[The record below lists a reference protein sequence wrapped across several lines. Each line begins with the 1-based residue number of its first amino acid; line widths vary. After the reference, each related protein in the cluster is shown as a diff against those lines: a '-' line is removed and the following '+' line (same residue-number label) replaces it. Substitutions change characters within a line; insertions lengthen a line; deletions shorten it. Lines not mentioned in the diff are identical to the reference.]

1 MKNFSESDRN
11 IWLSDF
17 SRKNYTA
24 VIDGVEYGEEIIST
38 ESIKITEILEDGT
51 QLNFIG
57 CKARKLEVAIIN
69 TSTEF
74 VNKSIVIKA
83 TASLGES
90 TTEEVLLF
98 SGTVAAVKQKSQ
110 SDIMVT
116 LTAYDHMADVI
127 EMDLAEWYKGLTF
140 PMSLRAFRQALPAEL
155 RVKDEVLPFDDVV
168 IEKTVE
174 PDILPAKE
182 VLGAISSM
190 NGRFCTCNTEGEVIF
205 KELLKYDYHT
215 LNPEDDLYPAEDLFP
230 QNPSTVAEHIAETEY
245 INAAYEDYIVATIDK
260 VQIRSEENDIG
271 AIYGT
276 GTNAYVL
283 QGNFLLFGKGTA
295 ELTDI
300 AQRLLSIVE
309 GILYSPAK
317 IECKGRPWVELGD
330 LVRVFTEKKVVYS
343 YVLQR
348 VWSGMNFI
356 SDTYQSKQTCL
367 RSEQVNTVNTQIIQ
381 LRGKANKLT
390 RDIEHLVSEI
400 YNEDG
405 SSKIEQNAQSI
416 SAKVEKTGGSQSFSW
431 ELLADGFVL
440 KCGNKEVFRCD
451 ANGIVV
457 NGYAQASE
465 ITAINTNIQNLFTNE
480 ANLGTA
486 IAEKAAIKD
495 LNAAN
500 GRIDTLNTSVASL
513 GTAVVGKLTTN
524 ELATNIAGL
533 NYVSVKNLGCNVFNV
548 SANGRAYTLRPAQ
561 VTIGGKQRIA
571 LVADV

>member
-38 ESIKITEILEDGT
+38 ESIKISEILEDGT

-90 TTEEVLLF
+90 TTEEVILF

-140 PMSLRAFRQALPAEL
+140 PMSLQAFRQALPAEL

-276 GTNAYVL
+276 GVNAYVL
-283 QGNFLLFGKGTA
+283 QGNFLLFGKGTE
-295 ELTDI
+295 ELTGI

-330 LVRVFTEKKVVYS
+330 LVRVFTETKVVYS

-367 RSEQVNTVNTQIIQ
+367 RSEQVNTVNTQIVQ

-390 RDIEHLVSEI
+390 RDIEHLSSEI
-400 YNEDG
+400 YNEEG
-405 SSKIEQNAQSI
+405 NSKIEQNAQAI
-416 SAKVEKTGGSQSFSW
+416 SARVEKTGGSQSFSW

-440 KCGNKEVFRCD
+440 KCGNTEVFRCD
-451 ANGIVV
+451 ANGITV
-457 NGYAQASE
+457 NGYA
-465 ITAINTNIQNLFTNE
+465 TAAQINSANANIQALYANE
-480 ANLGTA
+480 ATLGNL
-486 IAEKAAIKD
+486 IAEKASISA
-495 LNAAN
+495 LNSTNAN
-500 GRIDTLNTSVASL
+500 VSNLNVGVANL
-513 GTAVVGKLTTN
+513 NNAVAGKLTTS
-524 ELATNIAGL
+524 ELSSKIAAL
-533 NYVSVKNLGCNVFNV
+533 SNVSIKNLSCNIFNV
-548 SANGRAYTLRPAQ
+548 TANGRAYTLRPAQ
-561 VTIGGKQRIA
+561 VTIGGKQMIA
-571 LVADV
+571 LVANV

>member
-1 MKNFSESDRN
+1 M
-11 IWLSDF
+11 
-17 SRKNYTA
+17 
-24 VIDGVEYGEEIIST
+24 
-38 ESIKITEILEDGT
+38 
-51 QLNFIG
+51 
-57 CKARKLEVAIIN
+57 
-69 TSTEF
+69 
-74 VNKSIVIKA
+74 
-83 TASLGES
+83 
-90 TTEEVLLF
+90 
-98 SGTVAAVKQKSQ
+98 
-110 SDIMVT
+110 
-116 LTAYDHMADVI
+116 
-127 EMDLAEWYKGLTF
+127 
-140 PMSLRAFRQALPAEL
+140 
-155 RVKDEVLPFDDVV
+155 
-168 IEKTVE
+168 
-174 PDILPAKE
+174 
-182 VLGAISSM
+182 
-190 NGRFCTCNTEGEVIF
+190 
-205 KELLKYDYHT
+205 
-215 LNPEDDLYPAEDLFP
+215 NPEDDLYPAEDLFP

-276 GTNAYVL
+276 GTNAYIL

-440 KCGNKEVFRCD
+440 KCGNTEVFRCD

-465 ITAINTNIQNLFTNE
+465 ITAINTNIQNLYANE
-480 ANLGTA
+480 AQLGSL
-486 IAEKAAIKD
+486 IAEKASINS
-495 LNAAN
+495 LNATNA
-500 GRIDTLNTSVASL
+500 TVSSLNTNVANL
-513 GTAVVGKLTTN
+513 NTVVAGKVSTN
-524 ELATNIAGL
+524 QLASNIAGL
-533 NYVSVKNLGCNVFNV
+533 NYVNIKNLGCNVFNV

-571 LVADV
+571 LIADV

>member
-1 MKNFSESDRN
+1 MKNLSASDKEL
-11 IWLSDF
+11 WLSDY
-17 SRKNYTA
+17 SRKNYIA
-24 VIDGVEYGEEIIST
+24 VIDGIEYGEEIIST
-38 ESIKITEILEDGT
+38 ESIKISEILEDGT

-57 CKARKLEVAIIN
+57 CKARKLEVSIIN
-69 TSTEF
+69 TDTEF

-83 TASLGES
+83 SASIGEI
-90 TTEEVLLF
+90 TTSELILF
-98 SGTVAAVKQKSQ
+98 RGNVAEVKQKSQ

-140 PMSLRAFRQALPAEL
+140 PMSLRAFRQALPAEMN
-155 RVKDEVLPFDDVV
+155 VKDEVLPFDDVM

-174 PDILPAKE
+174 PDILPAKD

-215 LNPEDDLYPAEDLFP
+215 LNPADDLFPADNLYP
-230 QNPSTVAEHIAETEY
+230 QNPSTVSEHIAETEY
-245 INAAYEDYIVATIDK
+245 MNAAYEDYIVATIDK

-276 GTNAYVL
+276 GKNAYIV
-283 QGNFLLFGKGTA
+283 QGNFLLYGKGTE

-317 IECKGRPWVELGD
+317 IECKGRPWIELGD
-330 LVRVFTEKKVVYS
+330 LVRVFTEKNVVYS

-348 VWSGMNFI
+348 VWNGMNFI
-356 SDTYQSKQTCL
+356 SDTYTSKQTCL

-381 LRGKANKLT
+381 LRGKANRLT
-390 RDIEHLVSEI
+390 RDIEHLSSEI
-400 YNEDG
+400 YDEEGN
-405 SSKIEQNAQSI
+405 SKIEQNAHEI

-440 KCGNKEVFRCD
+440 KCGDKEVFRCD
-451 ANGIVV
+451 ANGITVS
-457 NGYAQASE
+457 GYATAGQ
-465 ITAINTNIQNLFTNE
+465 INAINTNIQNLYTNE

-486 IAEKAAIKD
+486 IAKKASITD
-495 LNAAN
+495 LESAQASISTLQTNYAN
-500 GRIDTLNTSVASL
+500 LNTAVA
-513 GTAVVGKLTTN
+513 GKLTTTKLSA
-524 ELATNIAGL
+524 EISSLDKVGVKQLSVAGKNAGEQTL
-533 NYVSVKNLGCNVFNV
+533 NYKDHNGKNRTMTVL
-548 SANGRAYTLRPAQ
+548 
-561 VTIGGKQRIA
+561 A
-571 LVADV
+571 LQ

>member
-38 ESIKITEILEDGT
+38 ESIKISEILEDGT

-57 CKARKLEVAIIN
+57 CKARKLEIAIIN

-127 EMDLAEWYKGLTF
+127 EMDLAAWYKSLTF
-140 PMSLRAFRQALPAEL
+140 PMSLQAFRQALPAEVK
-155 RVKDEVLPFDDVV
+155 VKDEPLPFDDVT

-182 VLGAISSM
+182 VLGAISSL
-190 NGRFCTCNTEGEVIF
+190 NGRFCTCNSEGEVIF
-205 KELLKYDYHT
+205 KELLKYDYQT
-215 LNPEDDLYPAEDLFP
+215 LNPADDLFPAEDLYP
-230 QNPSTVAEHIAETEY
+230 LNPSTVAEHIAETEY

-276 GTNAYVL
+276 GANAYVL
-283 QGNFLLFGKGTA
+283 QGNFLLFGKGTE
-295 ELTDI
+295 ELTGI

-330 LVRVFTEKKVVYS
+330 LVRVFTETKVVYS

-367 RSEQVNTVNTQIIQ
+367 RSEQVNTVNTQIVQ

-390 RDIEHLVSEI
+390 RDIEHLSSEI
-400 YNEDG
+400 YNEEG
-405 SSKIEQNAQSI
+405 NSKIEQNAQAI
-416 SAKVEKTGGSQSFSW
+416 SARVEKTGGSQSFSW

-440 KCGNKEVFRCD
+440 KCGNTEVFRCD
-451 ANGIVV
+451 ANGITV
-457 NGYAQASE
+457 NGYA
-465 ITAINTNIQNLFTNE
+465 TAAQINSANANIQALYANE
-480 ANLGTA
+480 ATLGNL
-486 IAEKAAIKD
+486 IAEKASISA
-495 LNAAN
+495 LNSTNAN
-500 GRIDTLNTSVASL
+500 VSNLNVGVANL
-513 GTAVVGKLTTN
+513 NNAVAGKLTTT
-524 ELATNIAGL
+524 ELASKIAAL
-533 NYVSVKNLGCNVFNV
+533 SNVSIKNLSCNVFNV
-548 SANGRAYTLRPAQ
+548 TANGRAYTLRPAQ
-561 VTIGGKQRIA
+561 VTIGGKQMIA
-571 LVADV
+571 LVANV

>member
-276 GTNAYVL
+276 GANAYVL
-283 QGNFLLFGKGTA
+283 QGNFLLFGKGTE
-295 ELTDI
+295 ELTGI

-330 LVRVFTEKKVVYS
+330 LVRVFTETKVVYS

-367 RSEQVNTVNTQIIQ
+367 RSEQVNTVNTQIVQ

-390 RDIEHLVSEI
+390 RDIEHLSSEI
-400 YNEDG
+400 YNEEG
-405 SSKIEQNAQSI
+405 NSKIEQNAQAI
-416 SAKVEKTGGSQSFSW
+416 SARVEKTGGSQSFSW

-440 KCGNKEVFRCD
+440 KCGNTEVFRCD
-451 ANGIVV
+451 ANGITV
-457 NGYAQASE
+457 NGYA
-465 ITAINTNIQNLFTNE
+465 TAAQINSANANIQALYANE
-480 ANLGTA
+480 ATLGNL
-486 IAEKAAIKD
+486 IAEKASISA
-495 LNAAN
+495 LNSTNAN
-500 GRIDTLNTSVASL
+500 VSNLNVGVANL
-513 GTAVVGKLTTN
+513 NNAVAGKLTTS
-524 ELATNIAGL
+524 ELSSKIAAL
-533 NYVSVKNLGCNVFNV
+533 SNVSIKNLSCNIFNV
-548 SANGRAYTLRPAQ
+548 TANGRAYTLRPAQ
-561 VTIGGKQRIA
+561 VTIGGKQMIA
-571 LVADV
+571 LVANV